1 MYEKK
6 QEELERIKT
15 MNKLEQAIADI
26 HSPTTEFVVKFI
38 SDHGC
43 LHDSLGDTG
52 EWNSSSIVRDH
63 YHRIYGKKV
72 SVPSETSVSNV
83 IADLKVISLAV
94 KDELMSIRT
103 KIASIGNV
111 IAESSELVLAF
122 KQTHDVLVSEM
133 DAEQASHRRFEQ
145 LVQTLD
151 AKVREVRAIYDT
163 IDVAIKKAT
172 DDVASSVIKQIEDKG
187 ESVTSAMEQ
196 DVKRRIEEMLKVV
209 FSKARDN
216 MSKVAA
222 EKTESVQTELAE
234 MRQKFDSAVDDRMQ
248 SVKSDMEQQL
258 AQQLEKLLQRGNEHV
273 SRLDDMSLKIDKRV
287 GEIEQRL
294 NDMISAAETKLTMDV
309 RSEVPALFRS
319 NTGGSSFLRRLKW
332 LFFGRV

>member
-1 MYEKK
+1 
-6 QEELERIKT
+6 
-15 MNKLEQAIADI
+15 MNKLEKAIADI
-26 HSPTTEFVVKFI
+26 HSPSFTSVLTDCDVGSNTRIGETWDGGGHSGF
-38 SDHGC
+38 SD
-43 LHDSLGDTG
+43 
-52 EWNSSSIVRDH
+52 DH
-63 YHRIYGKKV
+63 HKGHRHLIYGHKTDVPTEVSFRNVVDDLKKV
-72 SVPSETSVSNV
+72 G
-83 IADLKVISLAV
+83 KVIN
-94 KDELMSIRT
+94 DEVSQIIDAMN
-103 KIASIGNV
+103 A
-111 IAESSELVLAF
+111 SSELVLAF
-122 KQTHDVLVSEM
+122 NRTYDALVAEM
-133 DAEQASHRRFEQ
+133 LAEQASHRRFEQ

-172 DDVASSVIKQIEDKG
+172 EDVASSVIKQIEDKG

-196 DVKRRIEEMLKVV
+196 DVKRRIEEMLKDV
-209 FSKARDN
+209 FSEARDN
-216 MSKVAA
+216 MSNVAA
-222 EKTESVQTELAE
+222 EKTNSVQTELAE
-234 MRQKFDSAVDDRMQ
+234 MRQQFDSAVDARMQ

-273 SRLDDMSLKIDKRV
+273 SRLDDMSLKIDKMG

-319 NTGGSSFLRRLKW
+319 NTDGSSFLRRLKW